1 MTMIKILK
9 HTALICTSV
18 MLMSCGGNKAEE
30 KKAMGPEEVAVAFC
44 RSVAGG
50 EFENAMEL
58 CDTAAM
64 KGYIDAKA
72 EAWSRI
78 SEQDSSA
85 FAIAANMLSEA
96 EVIIDDVIKEGDER
110 HVFCTIGFEGNTKG
124 KVLIMKK
131 EEGEWRVKTIADR
144 P

>member
-1 MTMIKILK
+1 MKSKILIV
-9 HTALICTSV
+9 LIGVCA
-18 MLMSCGGNKAEE
+18 MMNGCRNAEE

-44 RSVAGG
+44 KSVAGG
-50 EFENAMEL
+50 EFEKAMEL

-85 FAIAANMLSEA
+85 FAIAAKMLSGA

>member
-1 MTMIKILK
+1 MIRILK
-9 HTALICTSV
+9 YFALMCISGL
-18 MLMSCGGNKAEE
+18 LMSCGGNNAKEL
-30 KKAMGPEEVAVAFC
+30 KAMGPEEVAVAFC

-50 EFENAMEL
+50 EFEKAMEL
-58 CDTAAM
+58 CDTTAM
-64 KGYIDAKA
+64 KGYIDGQAA
-72 EAWSRI
+72 QWNRI

-85 FAIAANMLSEA
+85 FAIAAKMLSEA

>member
-1 MTMIKILK
+1 
-9 HTALICTSV
+9 
-18 MLMSCGGNKAEE
+18 
-30 KKAMGPEEVAVAFC
+30 
-44 RSVAGG
+44 
-50 EFENAMEL
+50 MEL

-85 FAIAANMLSEA
+85 FAIAAKMLSEA